1 MTKLKTCPC
10 CGQLIPPKLL
20 FPRAPVSQRLYDI
33 VAKHP
38 EGVRRE
44 QIADYVYGEDPN
56 GGPDSP
62 AAIRALIWRM
72 NITLRAHKLK
82 IRSSMGR
89 GSVYRLVQ
97 L

>member
-1 MTKLKTCPC
+1 MKLKTCPC
-10 CGQLIPPKLL
+10 CGQTIAPPMF

-44 QIADYVYGEDPN
+44 QIADYVYAEDPN

-72 NITLRAHKLK
+72 NIRLK
-82 IRSSMGR
+82 VDHLAIRGVMGR
-89 GSVYRLVQ
+89 GSYYRLVQ